1 MRPGLFIPGVRV
13 TLKDVMSVKQSI
25 LKPIVAATLL
35 TVTFSLPLRSED
47 AENGAFPPDMLGALK
62 QADPAEAK
70 RLADEIALRWEQS
83 GSPAM
88 DLLLKRGK
96 DAAQRG
102 DLTTAID
109 HLTALTD
116 HAPDFAE
123 GWHLRASLYF
133 QNGQIGPAM
142 YDLEQT
148 LHLNPNHFR
157 ALYGLGVIMEQLDR
171 PQLALEAYQL
181 ALAIYPH
188 YDDAKQAIE
197 RIGVRAKGRD
207 L

>member
-1 MRPGLFIPGVRV
+1 
-13 TLKDVMSVKQSI
+13 
-25 LKPIVAATLL
+25 
-35 TVTFSLPLRSED
+35 
-47 AENGAFPPDMLGALK
+47 MLGALK
-62 QADPAEAK
+62 HAQPAEAK

-88 DLLLKRGK
+88 DLLLKRAQ
-96 DAAQRG
+96 DALARG
-102 DLTTAID
+102 DLALAAD

-123 GWHLRASLYF
+123 GWHQRASVYF
-133 QNGQIGPAM
+133 QMERPGLALH
-142 YDLEQT
+142 DLERA
-148 LHLNPNHFR
+148 LALNPNHFR

-171 PQLALEAYQL
+171 PKLALEAYQL

-188 YDDAKQAIE
+188 YEEAQQAID
-197 RIGVRAKGRD
+197 RLGAQAMGRT